1 MSKNQSLKGNINQS
15 VCRWCFDELPIEA
28 LCMLANEIGLVG
40 IDLLGSSDWGV
51 LQKYGLQSTMCNGA
65 SK

>member
-51 LQKYGLQSTMCNGA
+51 LQKY
-65 SK
+65 